1 MMSAHDRQALLRA
14 FYGLVAL
21 WLVNGVF
28 GLLRAAGPGA
38 LLPYIEIGLLFGYW
52 IFVFNWW
59 RTHRPKS
66 VSQPAKKSQVTKK
79 AKLNDK
85 DIARAVDREEAISEE
100 RNRRRRQQR
109 QKQVSESIGQLR
121 GAIHRFRLV
130 IVAVVVMVMIGGGY
144 QVYQSVATNIRM
156 QEEAQAREDAE
167 AMKKVEVGLA
177 IVVWD
182 VRNACVKTELGTSWS
197 QWYAENPQT
206 QTQEYLSITS
216 STTTKWVKVTRVL
229 PMPNTLEDVRF
240 FGPAPLKPGEKP
252 TEWIVTQSHF
262 EPLVLSIRQLCT
274 VQNPAPTGLAEE
286 DMALGSLDL
295 SLVGITDRTRVMWKN
310 PFPSGGFGP

>member
-14 FYGLVAL
+14 FYGLAAL

-38 LLPYIEIGLLFGYW
+38 LLPYIEVGLLFGYW

-85 DIARAVDREEAISEE
+85 DIARAVDREEAISAE

-121 GAIHRFRLV
+121 DAIHRFRLV
-130 IVAVVVMVMIGGGY
+130 IVAVVVMVVMGGGY
-144 QVYQSVATNIRM
+144 QVYQGVATNIRM
-156 QEEAQAREDAE
+156 QEEAQAREDAK
-167 AMKKVEVGLA
+167 AQRKVEVGLA

-182 VRNACVKTELGTSWS
+182 ARNACVKTELGTSWS

-240 FGPAPLKPGEKP
+240 FGPRPINPGEKP
-252 TEWIVTQSHF
+252 TEWVVTQSHF

-274 VQNPAPTGLAEE
+274 VQIPAPTGLAEE

-295 SLVGITDRTRVMWKN
+295 SLVGITDQTRVMWKN

>member
-1 MMSAHDRQALLRA
+1 MMSAHDRQAILRA
-14 FYGLVAL
+14 FYGLIAI

-66 VSQPAKKSQVTKK
+66 VSQPAKKPQVTKK
-79 AKLNDK
+79 ATLNDK
-85 DIARAVDREEAISEE
+85 DIAQAVDREEAIAEE
-100 RNRRRRQQR
+100 RNRRRKQQR

-121 GAIHRFRLV
+121 GALHRFRLV
-130 IVAVVVMVMIGGGY
+130 IVAIVVMVMIGGGY
-144 QVYQSVATNIRM
+144 QVYQGVATNIRM
-156 QEEAQAREDAE
+156 QEEAQAREDAK
-167 AMKKVEVGLA
+167 AKRQAEVGLA

-182 VRNACVKTELGTSWS
+182 ARNACVKTELSTSWS
-197 QWYAENPQT
+197 QWYSENPQT
-206 QTQEYLSITS
+206 QTQEYLSG
-216 STTTKWVKVTRVL
+216 KWVKVTRVL
-229 PMPNTLEDVRF
+229 PMPNTLGDVRF
-240 FGPAPLKPGEKP
+240 FGPRPIKPGEKP
-252 TEWIVTQSHF
+252 TEWVVTQSHF

-274 VQNPAPTGLAEE
+274 VQNPAPAGLAEE
-286 DMALGSLDL
+286 DMALGSVDL
-295 SLVGITDRTRVMWKN
+295 SLVGITDLTRAMWKN

>member
-85 DIARAVDREEAISEE
+85 DIARAVDREEAIAEE
-100 RNRRRRQQR
+100 RNRRRKQQR

-121 GAIHRFRLV
+121 GALYRFRLV
-130 IVAVVVMVMIGGGY
+130 IVAIVVMVMIGGGY
-144 QVYQSVATNIRM
+144 QVYQGVATNIRM
-156 QEEAQAREDAE
+156 QEEAQAREDAK
-167 AMKKVEVGLA
+167 AKRKVEVGLA
-177 IVVWD
+177 IVAWD
-182 VRNACVKTELGTSWS
+182 ARNACVKTELSTSWS

-206 QTQEYLSITS
+206 QTQQYLS
-216 STTTKWVKVTRVL
+216 STTYKWVKVTRVL
-229 PMPNTLEDVRF
+229 PMPDTLEDVRF
-240 FGPAPLKPGEKP
+240 FGPLLIEPGGKP
-252 TEWIVTQSHF
+252 TEWVVTQSHF

-274 VQNPAPTGLAEE
+274 VQHPAPTGLTEE

-295 SLVGITDRTRVMWKN
+295 SLVGITDQTRVMWKN